1 MIDKEL
7 MQKKMIFLGQMLTL
21 HIARQCFFRQ
31 FKMVKIVMSM
41 ALNDWHPVWYIYSSC
56 SFLGRKTPA
65 AAIDALEFQLRQIEN
80 ERKKIIESE
89 SDTK

>member
-1 MIDKEL
+1 MCFWLWVDVIINLIRILQYVASFMIDKEL

-41 ALNDWHPVWYIYSSC
+41 ALNDWHPV
-56 SFLGRKTPA
+56 
-65 AAIDALEFQLRQIEN
+65 
-80 ERKKIIESE
+80 
-89 SDTK
+89 